1 MTLADPIAYLEAVMI
16 GPAVLAVAIVAL
28 RQGTPALRAAFR
40 WETLLIAPLAFA
52 PYALTLY
59 ALRLAQAAPVAAV
72 RETSVLVA
80 TALAAVV
87 LKEHVSRW
95 RAVGAAVVVAGVVL
109 LAV

>member
-1 MTLADPIAYLEAVMI
+1 MI
-16 GPAVLAVAIVAL
+16 GPAVVSAAVVVF

-40 WETLLIAPLAFA
+40 WETFLIAPLTLA

-59 ALRLAQAAPVAAV
+59 ALRLAPAAPVAAV

-109 LAV
+109 LAL